1 MSNQVTDQKVTS
13 CLIAVAAA
21 LGLTLSRRCHGA
33 SFCTVYMEA
42 NPHMMRQEQRDILQN
57 AKQALEAAG
66 LGGITLGRFSNPPYR
81 SKVTGQMEEGHP
93 RHGDPLL
100 EIESVWW
107 SPPDETA

>member
-13 CLIAVAAA
+13 CLIAVAGGP
-21 LGLTLSRRCHGA
+21 GLAPAHRRHGA

-57 AKQALEAAG
+57 AKDALEAAG
-66 LGGITLGRFSNPPYR
+66 LGGITLTRFSNPPFHNR
-81 SKVTGQMEEGHP
+81 HTNTMEDGHP